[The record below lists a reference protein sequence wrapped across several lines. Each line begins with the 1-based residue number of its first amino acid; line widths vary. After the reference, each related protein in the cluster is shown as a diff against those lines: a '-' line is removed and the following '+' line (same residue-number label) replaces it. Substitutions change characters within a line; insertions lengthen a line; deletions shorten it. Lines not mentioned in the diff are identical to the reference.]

1 MQFEPLSDSI
11 DTSPI
16 SSDLPR
22 NEIKQG
28 ISFEESI
35 EIESQSP
42 LVSQHDPGDER
53 EFERPTKR
61 RRVSI
66 SPVVDATP
74 EEDKAYESMAL
85 DHATTEI
92 DEFKLPEED
101 EEPLSS
107 PRPSVK
113 EKDTPSPIE
122 ASTKQPTFL
131 AAPRF
136 KTTDA
141 VETKK
146 YRPLLPDAFSP
157 QRRGAKY
164 VTGGLAAEVR
174 DWLVQVKGASEYD
187 RPTWDCVKFIV
198 DQVSHCP
205 QGEMCLISGD
215 VAQNGHEV
223 DGTPEQDGT
232 GAGQPAK
239 VILAGDG
246 RIPGLGHRTI
256 VAQGLMVSMY
266 QPIWDI
272 NLKDMGRFAVAC
284 DWEVE
289 TQAS

>member
-1 MQFEPLSDSI
+1 MS
-11 DTSPI
+11 
-16 SSDLPR
+16 
-22 NEIKQG
+22 
-28 ISFEESI
+28 
-35 EIESQSP
+35 
-42 LVSQHDPGDER
+42 V
-53 EFERPTKR
+53 
-61 RRVSI
+61 

-74 EEDKAYESMAL
+74 EEEEAYGSMAL
-85 DHATTEI
+85 DDASTEI
-92 DEFKLPEED
+92 DGLKLSEED
-101 EEPLSS
+101 EEPPSS
-107 PRPSVK
+107 PRPSV
-113 EKDTPSPIE
+113 EEADTPSPIE
-122 ASTKQPTFL
+122 PSTRQPTFL

-136 KTTDA
+136 KTSDA

-146 YRPLLPDAFSP
+146 DRPVLPDAFSP

-187 RPTWDCVKFIV
+187 RPTGQSVKFIV

-205 QGEMCLISGD
+205 EREMCLISGD

-232 GAGQPAK
+232 GASQPAK

-246 RIPGLGHRTI
+246 RIPGLGCRSV

-284 DWEVE
+284 DWEGE
-289 TQAS
+289 IQAS